1 MGLHWGVCRPISSS
15 SSSTSGSSSGSSSS
29 GSGVTRARDDS
40 SPVARCYQLPLP
52 LPLRCP
58 QKQRTAALATTR
70 ETECHAA
77 HRLSWPKQL
86 DNTLYYP
93 MRCAMCSCPAPRHS
107 LTCAGDCATYS
118 HTTQQ
123 TSLSLSLTHT
133 HTHTLT
139 HSLSCNGILLCYVQ
153 QSNY

>member
-1 MGLHWGVCRPISSS
+1 VGLHWGVCRPIS
-15 SSSTSGSSSGSSSS
+15 GSSGSSSS

-52 LPLRCP
+52 LPLPCP

-86 DNTLYYP
+86 DTILSYALRNVFL
-93 MRCAMCSCPAPRHS
+93 SSSSS
-107 LTCAGDCATYS
+107 LPHLCWRLRNVLTHYTAD
-118 HTTQQ
+118 
-123 TSLSLSLTHT
+123 LSLSHT
-133 HTHTLT
+133 LSHTLT